1 MPSFPFLVSKGAV
14 AQRIRQHDRGAT
26 LLGEVTSCPARSNR
40 NVGGDVGIVCV
51 QFVLRPETIRDVPM
65 AKLIFI
71 NLPVSDLARATAFY
85 EAIGAVKNAQFSD
98 DTASCMVFSDTIHA
112 MLMTHDKYRQ
122 FTTKKI
128 ADAKTTS
135 QVLICISA
143 DSRAEV
149 DDLVSKAGSA
159 GGVIDPSPQDDYD
172 FMYGRS
178 FEDLDGHLWG
188 VNWMDFEAVAK
199 EPAAPY

>member
-1 MPSFPFLVSKGAV
+1 
-14 AQRIRQHDRGAT
+14 
-26 LLGEVTSCPARSNR
+26 
-40 NVGGDVGIVCV
+40 
-51 QFVLRPETIRDVPM
+51 M

-71 NLPVSDLARATAFY
+71 NLPVRDLARATAFY
-85 EAIGAVKNAQFSD
+85 EAIGAVKKTQFCD
-98 DTASCMVFSDTIHA
+98 DTASCMVFSDTIHT

-135 QVLICISA
+135 QVLLCISA

-149 DDLVSKAGSA
+149 DDVVTKAGSA
-159 GGVIDPSPQDDYD
+159 GGVIDPSPKDEYD

-188 VNWMDFEAVAK
+188 VNWMDFEAMTRAR
-199 EPAAPY
+199 EASS

>member
-1 MPSFPFLVSKGAV
+1 
-14 AQRIRQHDRGAT
+14 
-26 LLGEVTSCPARSNR
+26 
-40 NVGGDVGIVCV
+40 
-51 QFVLRPETIRDVPM
+51 M

-71 NLPVSDLARATAFY
+71 NLPVSDVARATAFY
-85 EAIGAVKNAQFSD
+85 QAIGAVKNGQFCD
-98 DTASCMVFSDTIHA
+98 DTASCMVLSDTIHV

-135 QVLICISA
+135 QVLLCISA

-149 DDLVSKAGSA
+149 DDVVGKAGSA
-159 GGVIDPSPQDDYD
+159 GGVIDPSPVDEYD

-188 VNWMDFEAVAK
+188 VNWMDFEAMARGADAS
-199 EPAAPY
+199 AAAMSAGADR